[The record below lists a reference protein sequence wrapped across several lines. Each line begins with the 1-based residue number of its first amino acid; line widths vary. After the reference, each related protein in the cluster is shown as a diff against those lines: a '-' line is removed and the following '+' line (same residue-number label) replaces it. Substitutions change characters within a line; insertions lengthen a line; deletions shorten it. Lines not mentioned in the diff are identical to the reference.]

1 MIGAEND
8 MTAGHVLL
16 VHSEKLG
23 LFTGVCPNKVSV
35 SVPPFPNRRPNV
47 SLSMNRKAATIV
59 SFTLFFDHTASVIAF
74 VTCRR
79 SLGRERT
86 ESVVTIDVQQT
97 ITKLLVPPPL
107 PAPVFFN
114 GILSVL
120 RY

>member
-8 MTAGHVLL
+8 MTAGQVLI

-23 LFTGVCPNKVSV
+23 LFTGVCLINVSV

-47 SLSMNRKAATIV
+47 SLSMNRKAATT
-59 SFTLFFDHTASVIAF
+59 FLQRFDHRHITASVRAF
-74 VTCRR
+74 VICDV
-79 SLGRERT
+79 

-97 ITKLLVPPPL
+97 ITKPLVPPQL